1 MSRLLSRTRR
11 SKLLD
16 LVLFAAI
23 VLAILAVLRLLPQPE
38 PLEMS
43 GRARIIDAD
52 SISVQG
58 TEIRLKGVDAPE
70 SLQTCA
76 RAGKDWP
83 CGREAARA
91 LGNRLRGQIVTCKG
105 SERDVHDRLLA
116 VCRVR
121 SMEINRWL
129 VEQGWAVS
137 FGGYAEAERRA
148 RDAKRGLW
156 SGQFVRPSDW
166 REENR

>member
-1 MSRLLSRTRR
+1 MSRILSRTRR

-16 LVLFAAI
+16 LVVFAAI

-58 TEIRLKGVDAPE
+58 AEIRLKGVDAPE
-70 SLQTCA
+70 SLQTCT
-76 RAGKDWP
+76 RAGKNWP

-91 LGNRLRGQIVTCKG
+91 LGNRLRGQIVNCRG
-105 SERDVHDRLLA
+105 RERDVHDRLLA
-116 VCRVR
+116 VCWVR
-121 SMEINRWL
+121 GTDINRWL
-129 VEQGWAVS
+129 VEQGWAVT
-137 FGGYAEAERRA
+137 FGGYAEAERSA
-148 RDAKRGLW
+148 RNAKRGLW
-156 SGQFVRPSDW
+156 SGKFVRPSDW
-166 REENR
+166 RKENR